1 MQVYGLL
8 SVHQEQLSPSRIVLQ
23 VDEAGMFSVANVH
36 LRVDSTQDPASDW
49 VSKMHNTVADDIAF
63 VHANPLYNNSCVGK
77 GACPDRHWSCPY
89 ILSSLFGGSHVARRT
104 NRRIFLITPGIFMYL
119 VVSFLGNFASF
130 FHQRWY
136 LFADSCGCISLIFC
150 GMENAFQCPE

>member
-1 MQVYGLL
+1 M
-8 SVHQEQLSPSRIVLQ
+8 SPSRIVLQ

-36 LRVDSTQDPASDW
+36 LRGDSAVDPASDW

-89 ILSSLFGGSHVARRT
+89 ILSSLFGGSHVAGAQ
-104 NRRIFLITPGIFMYL
+104 IGVFSSSPLVFLCILWYRFWG
-119 VVSFLGNFASF
+119 VFASIF
-130 FHQRWY
+130 TEDGIY
-136 LFADSCGCISLIFC
+136 LQIVMAVF
-150 GMENAFQCPE
+150 P